1 MRKFKLNKSIL
12 VLALFLLIA
21 GCGDKEDRL
30 FSKKESQEVLDLEED
45 ITTSGTQDAPRSNK
59 KGLGEFKKD
68 KVTTVSYQTGDQE
81 GSGQMQVLD
90 RLIVRTGTIKLE
102 VDNFDETEKK
112 IIDIVRNYNGFVSN
126 NTSRLNPSGQK
137 QGTITIRVPTDKYD
151 VLISDVAATGK
162 VMSQN
167 ISSRDVT
174 EEYIDLEARQ
184 KTQKELESRL
194 LKLLSEKTARLTDI
208 VEVEEKL
215 ASVRNNIE
223 STEGRMRF
231 LRNQAEFSTLTIS
244 VFEPSLLETSSGG
257 GFFYELGQGFKKGL
271 SGFTKVLSS
280 LIMIIIAL
288 LPIIGILFVIYLIVK
303 RIWKKRKA
311 KKEVALNK
319 GT

>member
-1 MRKFKLNKSIL
+1 MRKIKLNKSVLFL
-12 VLALFLLIA
+12 VLFLLLA
-21 GCGDKEDRL
+21 GCTDREDRL
-30 FSKKESQEVLDLEED
+30 FTKKDAPENLEED
-45 ITTSGTQDAPRSNK
+45 ITTSGSLDAPKSDKKRSS
-59 KGLGEFKKD
+59 EFEKD
-68 KVTTVSYQTGDQE
+68 KVKTISYQSGEQE

-90 RLIVRTGTIKLE
+90 RLIIRTGTMKLE
-102 VDNFDETEKK
+102 VDNYDETEKK
-112 IIDIVRNYNGFVSN
+112 IIEIVRNHNGFVSN

-137 QGTITIRVPTDKYD
+137 QGTITVRVPTDKYD
-151 VLISDVAATGK
+151 ILIADVAATGK

-184 KTQKELESRL
+184 KTQKELEARL
-194 LKLLSEKTARLTDI
+194 LKLLSERTARLTDI

-215 ASVRNNIE
+215 ANVRNNIE

-231 LRNQAEFSTLTIS
+231 LRNQADFSTLTIS
-244 VFEPSLLETSSGG
+244 VFEPALLETSSGG

-271 SGFTKVLSS
+271 VGFTEVLSG

-288 LPIIGILFVIYLIVK
+288 LPVIGILFIIYLIIR

-311 KKEVALNK
+311 KKEVALSK

>member
-1 MRKFKLNKSIL
+1 MRKIKLNRSIL
-12 VLALFLLIA
+12 VLALFLLFA
-21 GCGDKEDRL
+21 GCTDKEDRL
-30 FSKKESQEVLDLEED
+30 LTKEESQENLEED
-45 ITTSGTQDAPRSNK
+45 ITTSGSLDAPESNQKRS
-59 KGLGEFKKD
+59 LEYEKD
-68 KVTTVSYQTGDQE
+68 KVKTVSYQTGEKE

-90 RLIVRTGTIKLE
+90 RLIIRTGTMKLE

-112 IIDIVRNYNGFVSN
+112 IIEIVRNYNGFVSN
-126 NTSRLNPSGQK
+126 NTSRLSPSGQK
-137 QGTITIRVPTDKYD
+137 QGTIIVRVPTDKYD
-151 VLISDVAATGK
+151 VLISDVAAIGK

-280 LIMIIIAL
+280 LIMIVIAL
-288 LPIIGILFVIYLIVK
+288 LPVIVILYIVYLIIK
-303 RIWKKRKA
+303 RIWKKRKL
-311 KKEVALNK
+311 KKDVALNK

>member
-1 MRKFKLNKSIL
+1 MRKFKLNRIIL
-12 VLALFLLIA
+12 ILALFLLFA
-21 GCGDKEDRL
+21 GCGDKEDGL
-30 FSKKESQEVLDLEED
+30 FTKKESPENLEED
-45 ITTSGTQDAPRSNK
+45 VTTLGTLDDPQSNEKRSM
-59 KGLGEFKKD
+59 EYEKD
-68 KVTTVSYQTGDQE
+68 KVKTVSYQTGEQE

-90 RLIVRTGTIKLE
+90 RLIIRTGTMKLE

-112 IIDIVRNYNGFVSN
+112 IIEIVRNYNGFVSN

-137 QGTITIRVPTDKYD
+137 QGTIIVRVPTDKYD
-151 VLISDVAATGK
+151 VLISDVAAIGK

-271 SGFTKVLSS
+271 TGFTKVLSS

-288 LPIIGILFVIYLIVK
+288 LPVIGILFIIYLIVRK
-303 RIWKKRKA
+303 IWKKRKV

>member
-1 MRKFKLNKSIL
+1 MKKFKLNRSILIL
-12 VLALFLLIA
+12 VLLFLFA
-21 GCGDKEDRL
+21 GCGDKEEKTSDSENQ
-30 FSKKESQEVLDLEED
+30 FSRTVELSDL
-45 ITTSGTQDAPRSNK
+45 DAPKSDEERS
-59 KGLGEFKKD
+59 GEFKKD

-102 VDNFDETEKK
+102 VDNFDDTEKK
-112 IIDIVRNYNGFVSN
+112 IINIVRNYNGFVSN

-151 VLISDVAATGK
+151 VLISDVAAIGK

-288 LPIIGILFVIYLIVK
+288 LPVIGILFVIYLIVK